1 MEYTF
6 PGGPLTKL
14 MLAHIKQGH
23 QILTQSKGDKMVRL
37 FVSAK
42 GNAFKKAPN
51 FTQYWAHLMS
61 KVDTHGQAYFAPSVA
76 RTMFVEEYTGAH
88 GAEPEYW
95 DGCAAIMG
103 NTTAQWRASYNPSR
117 KRRAAGRALADFN
130 ARRFP
135 GEDEEEDGLEDESE
149 SQ

>member
-14 MLAHIKQGH
+14 MLTHIKQGH
-23 QILTQSKGDKMVRL
+23 QILTQTKGDKMVRL

-42 GNAFKKAPN
+42 GNAFAGPAN
-51 FTQYWAHLMS
+51 FTQYWAQLMS
-61 KVDTHGQAYFAPSVA
+61 QVDTRGQGYFAPSVA

-103 NTTAQWRASYNPSR
+103 NTTAQWRANYNPSR
-117 KRRAAGRALADFN
+117 KRRAAGQALADFQ

-135 GEDEEEDGLEDESE
+135 EEEDEDGSE